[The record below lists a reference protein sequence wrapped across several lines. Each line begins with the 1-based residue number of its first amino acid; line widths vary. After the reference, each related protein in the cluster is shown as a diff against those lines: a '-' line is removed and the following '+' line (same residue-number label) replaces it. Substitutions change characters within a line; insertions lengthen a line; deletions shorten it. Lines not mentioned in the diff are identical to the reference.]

1 MLTADLAWNNGVNEA
16 TALPPSR
23 FEVLSPD
30 SRNDTIRFLKA
41 KLRRQPGSPWRDRVE
56 LVGLGFEWQNAGMV
70 HGFDG
75 TLGYNPFRL
84 GEVSDATG
92 AGDYIAGP
100 DQKQFSALFPSY
112 HSLMANLLGLRF
124 IAAGIP
130 IEQIDPRLEPG
141 DLKLVARTRDAYIYE
156 NPDALPRV
164 LFVHDWKRVRF
175 ADLVESGRWPQ
186 FDPTRTV
193 LLEDPPVPE
202 AVGEAPVAEPAPK
215 SPVRIRRYKNA
226 AVEIEVDASAAGF
239 LVLNDA
245 WHPWWTARVD
255 GEEVDIYR
263 ANVLFRAVLV
273 PAGHHVVSFEFN
285 PISGAFAE
293 VADKILE

>member
-1 MLTADLAWNNGVNEA
+1 MPAVLLTADLAWNNGVNEA

-164 LFVHDWKRVRF
+164 FVHD
-175 ADLVESGRWPQ
+175 
-186 FDPTRTV
+186 
-193 LLEDPPVPE
+193 
-202 AVGEAPVAEPAPK
+202 
-215 SPVRIRRYKNA
+215 
-226 AVEIEVDASAAGF
+226 
-239 LVLNDA
+239 
-245 WHPWWTARVD
+245 
-255 GEEVDIYR
+255 
-263 ANVLFRAVLV
+263 
-273 PAGHHVVSFEFN
+273 
-285 PISGAFAE
+285 
-293 VADKILE
+293 